1 MSLKDRLMADLKQA
15 MRAKDSVRR
24 GTIRMIRSAV
34 KYVEIDL
41 QREATD
47 EEIVEIIGREVKHR
61 KEAIDLFR
69 QGNRDDL
76 VKERQAEIAILEEYL
91 PEQLSEQG
99 IETVLREIVADLDVQ
114 SPDQLG
120 PVMREAMQRLK
131 GRADGALVNQ
141 IAREILSE

>member
-1 MSLKDRLMADLKQA
+1 MEDLKEA
-15 MRAKDSVRR
+15 MRAKDSLRR
-24 GTIRMIRSAV
+24 GTIRMIRSAI

-47 EEIVEIIGREVKHR
+47 EEIVEIIGREVKRR

-69 QGNRDDL
+69 QGNREDL

-91 PEQLSEQG
+91 PEQLSEQE

-114 SPDQLG
+114 GPDQLG

-131 GRADGALVNQ
+131 GRADGALVNRM
-141 IAREILSE
+141 AREILSE